1 MRRGAVVSLNA
12 KRNLEAGSTVD
23 GRLPMPLYHQIYLIL
38 RDQIAD
44 GSAGADTTL
53 PGEQELMRLY
63 GVSRITAKRALDEL
77 AADGLVVRERGRGT
91 RVNALPAAPPVR
103 ASIEGLLE
111 NLLVMGLKT
120 KVALLDFAY
129 IRANAETA
137 RALACPPGET
147 VQHAVRVR
155 SIGGEPFSYLVT
167 HVPEAIGR
175 SFTRRDLAAKPL
187 LTLLER
193 SGVQVCSAEQVI
205 SAKLADARV
214 APHLG
219 VEVGSALLK
228 ITRVVRD
235 QRERPVEFITGLY
248 RPDRY
253 QYAMSLSRV
262 QERDRNLWATALP
275 QARVR
280 RGSARQQRDA

>member
-1 MRRGAVVSLNA
+1 MSLSAN
-12 KRNLEAGSTVD
+12 RNLEASATVD
-23 GRLPMPLYHQIYLIL
+23 GRLPTPLYHQIYLIL

-77 AADGLVVRERGRGT
+77 AAEGLVVRERGRGT
-91 RVNALPAAPPVR
+91 RVNAAPPAPPLR

-111 NLLVMGLKT
+111 NLLVMGRKT
-120 KVALLDFAY
+120 KVTLLDFAY
-129 IRANAETA
+129 VRANAETA
-137 RALACPPGET
+137 NALTCPVGET
-147 VQHAVRVR
+147 VQRAVRVR
-155 SIGGEPFSYLVT
+155 SIDGEPFSSLVT

-175 SFTRRDLAAKPL
+175 TFTRRDLASKPL

-193 SGVQVCSAEQVI
+193 SGLRVTRAEQVI
-205 SAKLADARV
+205 SAKLADAQV
-214 APHLG
+214 ATHLG

-262 QERDRNLWATALP
+262 QERRRNLWSIALP
-275 QARVR
+275 QARTR
-280 RGSARQQRDA
+280 RGSAKQERDA